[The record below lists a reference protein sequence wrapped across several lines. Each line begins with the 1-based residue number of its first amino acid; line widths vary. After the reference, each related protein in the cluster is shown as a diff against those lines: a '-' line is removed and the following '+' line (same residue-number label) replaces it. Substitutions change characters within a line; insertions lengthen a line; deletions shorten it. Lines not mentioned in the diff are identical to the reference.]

1 MYLIL
6 YYIDYLDIVL
16 MLNRITNKTFTKY
29 KEMLHP
35 PLICSYIMQILYY
48 MQILAICT
56 SCFYGINCQNN
67 ISYKNESFTYVP
79 TIPRHCQLVFA
90 VFITNSKFGIF
101 RMTFLS
107 RKSLKI
113 NTKFCWTVFC

>member
-29 KEMLHP
+29 KEM